1 MAQLSTKIRLYCEA
15 NSKVADFSPN
25 GNIFLEDNSDGKGP
39 YIKIWNISGLDKPT
53 DSQLA
58 SYETA
63 GNTQETLNGVLSKRA
78 AEYKELKEQLDLLY
92 HDMTAGKGDS
102 TGEWYKHIKAVK
114 DANPK
119 G

>member
-1 MAQLSTKIRLYCEA
+1 MTDVIKAIQSINPNAEVSVGGNDVNDITWHNGTTPIAKADIEAKMAELQTAY
-15 NSKVADFSPN
+15 
-25 GNIFLEDNSDGKGP
+25 DNNKYQRD
-39 YIKIWNISGLDKPT
+39 
-53 DSQLA
+53 
-58 SYETA
+58 
-63 GNTQETLNGVLSKRA
+63 RA
-78 AEYKELKEQLDLLY
+78 AEYKELKEQFDLLY